1 MSGGANSS
9 CGGNYSRALGPG
21 RLEKADRSNGRT
33 AWTFTW
39 TDAVGVRQRR
49 VLSSDKRVAEQ
60 ASREIIRQRDLQL
73 AGLGMI
79 TGQERT
85 LADLRDAYLAD
96 LEMRVCPNHF
106 VSKRF
111 RLDKALRLINVN
123 RIRQLTH
130 LDAVKLQSA
139 LVREGLSHTTVNMSL
154 GSLQSMLNWAV
165 RMRLIAENPI
175 EHVERLPQNER
186 HLRVRRRAMTE
197 EEIVRFVEAACA
209 DDRTSA
215 EFGYRVIPQAIFW
228 RTLLETGMR
237 FGEARKLTWAD
248 IDFDRNM
255 LNLRGETTKS
265 AKPRSIPLHPEFVA
279 DLAGLHDTHRRI
291 LGRDITPGEPVFLLP
306 RGRPLSHATNN
317 ANRTLQRILLAAGIA
332 RVDENGRKIDI
343 HALRHTFGTRL
354 ARNGAPLAQT
364 QLLMGHSDPKLT
376 ARVYVH
382 MEAEDT
388 RAAVEALPRT
398 AAKSVAAKLRRA

>member
-1 MSGGANSS
+1 MNS
-9 CGGNYSRALGPG
+9 CRTRALGPG
-21 RLEKADRSNGRT
+21 RLEKADRSNGRSS
-33 AWTFTW
+33 WTFTW

-85 LADLRDAYLAD
+85 LTDLRDAYLTD
-96 LEMRVCPNHF
+96 LELRTSPEYFINR
-106 VSKRF
+106 RF
-111 RLDKALRLINVN
+111 RLDKALRLINVA
-123 RIRQLTH
+123 RVRQLTH
-130 LDAVKLQSA
+130 FDAVRLQSA
-139 LVREGLSHTTVNMSL
+139 LAKEDLGNVTVNMYIGAL
-154 GSLQSMLNWAV
+154 KAMFGWAV

-175 EHVERLPQNER
+175 EHVQRLPQNER

-197 EEIVRFVEAACA
+197 EEIVRFVEAAAA

-248 IDFDRNM
+248 LDFDRNM

-265 AKPRSIPLHPEFVA
+265 ARPRSIPLHPEFVG
-279 DLAGLHDTHRRI
+279 DLAALHDTQRRI
-291 LGRDITPGEPVFLLP
+291 LGRDITLGEPVFLLP
-306 RGRPLSHATNN
+306 RGKPLSPATNN
-317 ANRTLQRILLAAGIA
+317 MNRTLQRILLAAGIA
-332 RVDENGRKIDI
+332 RVDENGRKLDI

-364 QLLMGHSDPKLT
+364 QMLMGHSDPKLT
-376 ARVYVH
+376 SRVYVH
-382 MEAEDT
+382 LQTEDC